1 MLMMKRKNVYAC
13 YKHKFLYSRNPVNSE
28 TESIKVIMATSI
40 VNRGLVSAL
49 KELGYREVTDKRD
62 DDTQYFLPCPVG
74 TFSNSSSQGVKRC
87 TPCPPGIIRTYVNN
101 NNNNNNNNRIF
112 MKDNPPVPLYS
123 TVINGVLLAKKDIH
137 KRETMY

>member
-13 YKHKFLYSRNPVNSE
+13 YKHKFLYSRNPVTSE
-28 TESIKVIMATSI
+28 TEAIKVAFAAFG
-40 VNRGLVSAL
+40 VNREFMSAL
-49 KELGYREVTDKRD
+49 KDSGYREVTDKRD
-62 DDTQYFLPCPVG
+62 GDTQYFLPCPVG

-101 NNNNNNNNRIF
+101 NNNNNNNRIF